1 MKICSRNSYKTYAA
15 TLIAA
20 GILVGNMTTVL
31 AFSPLEPFQKS
42 ETPTQRIEASEYTAL
57 SRASEALQRG
67 QTMQAIPDLQA
78 TVEQN
83 PVNVLGLFH
92 LGNAYL
98 DLAKQS
104 EDPTQQANYL
114 EMAQQAFER
123 VVDLNDDLTLV
134 YFKLGKIALMRNDSR
149 SALRYYR
156 IGLKTDPHNA
166 ALIFNMARVYDQL
179 GDKSEAIRYYEQTIS
194 EDPSFTYAY
203 NNLALMYEDNKDYEH
218 AEKTYKR
225 ALKKD
230 PSYNLARLN
239 LGNMY
244 ASTEN
249 YKAAQETL
257 MEAQVLEPNNEW
269 IYYYL
274 GNMYLRMDR
283 YDSAVEA
290 YNKVLALNPDRANVY
305 YLIAVALS
313 RLNRMDDALQASLH
327 YLQLAP
333 NGDYAK
339 EMQSLIMAAK
349 LTHSGG
355 ITFTRTPLDTQN

>member
-114 EMAQQAFER
+114 EMAQQAFEI
-123 VVDLNDDLTLV
+123 
-134 YFKLGKIALMRNDSR
+134 LGFR
-149 SALRYYR
+149 
-156 IGLKTDPHNA
+156 
-166 ALIFNMARVYDQL
+166 
-179 GDKSEAIRYYEQTIS
+179 
-194 EDPSFTYAY
+194 
-203 NNLALMYEDNKDYEH
+203 
-218 AEKTYKR
+218 
-225 ALKKD
+225 
-230 PSYNLARLN
+230 
-239 LGNMY
+239 
-244 ASTEN
+244 
-249 YKAAQETL
+249 
-257 MEAQVLEPNNEW
+257 
-269 IYYYL
+269 
-274 GNMYLRMDR
+274 
-283 YDSAVEA
+283 
-290 YNKVLALNPDRANVY
+290 
-305 YLIAVALS
+305 VALLRGRRAPIPAAVVAHHS
-313 RLNRMDDALQASLH
+313 MPRCERFPLVVPALS
-327 YLQLAP
+327 
-333 NGDYAK
+333 
-339 EMQSLIMAAK
+339 MQQSVV
-349 LTHSGG
+349 
-355 ITFTRTPLDTQN
+355 